1 MIWKSLMAASLLVA
15 APLAAQQP
23 AAPGHQMMGDP
34 MWMQEMM
41 GPMMQVMLYTQQHL
55 LARKD
60 ALGLTSDQVAR
71 LTTLRNAAET
81 GREAAMADAN
91 GHMQAMQ
98 QATDRSTPDTVAL
111 KTHFEAAHAAMGKAH
126 WLSLVSAV
134 QAKAVLN
141 DVQRTKLKV
150 WADSMQAWMDQ
161 HRHMMKPSQ
170 SH

>member
-1 MIWKSLMAASLLVA
+1 
-15 APLAAQQP
+15 
-23 AAPGHQMMGDP
+23 
-34 MWMQEMM
+34 
-41 GPMMQVMLYTQQHL
+41 
-55 LARKD
+55 
-60 ALGLTSDQVAR
+60 
-71 LTTLRNAAET
+71 
-81 GREAAMADAN
+81 MADAN
-91 GHMQAMQ
+91 GHMQAMK
-98 QATDRSTPDTVAL
+98 QATDGSTPDTVAL
-111 KTHFEAAHAAMGKAH
+111 KTHFDAAHAAMGKAH